1 MILTTEI
8 AVIVSSVLITLTFC
22 LVKVCHQI
30 QNSKCSHIEMCCGA
44 FKCEREVNVDLE
56 EANVD
61 ENKP

>member
-30 QNSKCSHIEMCCGA
+30 QNSKCSHIEMCCV
-44 FKCEREVNVDLE
+44 KCEREVTLDLE
-56 EANVD
+56 EAKVN
-61 ENKP
+61 EK